1 MLMRAVGIGL
11 VSVSLCGVASAQIFQ
26 PDSATAGSE
35 FSSAYDIGN
44 AIDGSGLPGG
54 FGITDEHATYVQN
67 NHWTTRSGA
76 LGAGNAWA
84 DFSFDTPQT
93 IGAFYMWNHR
103 SDGVASDPGYAITT
117 FNLELF
123 DDMDNPLGSLMN
135 QSATPNVLVAQDYLF
150 TPIDDVSRVRL
161 TILANNGSSQYTGL
175 AEVAFAAVPA
185 PGTVALA
192 AIGGLASVRRRR

>member
-35 FSSAYDIGN
+35 FSSSYDIGN
-44 AIDGSGLPGG
+44 AIDGSGLPAG

-76 LGAGNAWA
+76 IGAGTAWA
-84 DFSFDTPQT
+84 DFSFDSPQT

-103 SDGVASDPGYAITT
+103 SDGVAADPGYAITT

-123 DDMDNPLGSLMN
+123 DDLDNPLGSLMN

-150 TPIDDVSRVRL
+150 APIDDVSRVRL
-161 TILANNGSSQYTGL
+161 TILANNGSPQYTGL

-185 PGTVALA
+185 PGTLALA
-192 AIGGLASVRRRR
+192 ALGGLATVRRRR